1 MERCLRNDQTP
12 TATMVQLGRLLDAR
26 RTPAQPGQRYA
37 DVLSLAVHWGKHSP
51 DEMEGYAQVANLMV
65 PYMGGEDALG
75 ISMREAVEVL
85 CRLKCNSHTLV
96 DGDLREYGAGLYPL
110 AALVNHSCAPNCV
123 QSFTSGGVIEM
134 RAMRALGEG
143 EEVTMSYVDLA
154 QPLKE
159 RRAEL
164 LSRYCFECACS
175 SCTEPSEHEDFKA
188 RITGDC
194 EPARKA
200 CKQADSKGWRSQAD
214 QMVAWVRAVEACEA
228 VYHPLNVE
236 LMRARE
242 KALKVAG
249 REKPYPGRVSASP
262 QICVYVPAC
271 ASCVRVCAHLRAC
284 FCHAC
289 ACVRVW
295 CRHAHIFQTFQC
307 VSVRSRQRKHCA
319 SNSVAF

>member
-1 MERCLRNDQTP
+1 MLN
-12 TATMVQLGRLLDAR
+12 
-26 RTPAQPGQRYA
+26 
-37 DVLSLAVHWGKHSP
+37 LAVHWGKHSP

-65 PYMGGEDALG
+65 PYMGGGDALG

-123 QSFTSGGVIEM
+123 QSFTSGGVIEV
-134 RAMRALGEG
+134 RVMRALAEG
-143 EEVTMSYVDLA
+143 EEVTISYVDLA
-154 QPLKE
+154 QPPKE

-164 LSRYCFECACS
+164 LGRYCFECACS
-175 SCTEPSEHEDFKA
+175 ACVQPPEQEEFKA
-188 RITGDC
+188 RVTGDC
-194 EPARKA
+194 EAALKA

-214 QMVAWVRAVEACEA
+214 QMAAWVRAVEACEA

-249 REKPYPGRVSASP
+249 REKPYPSRVSAPPHTLCAPTIMSVRS
-262 QICVYVPAC
+262 CMRVVRARAFERAC
-271 ASCVRVCAHLRAC
+271 A
-284 FCHAC
+284 CHAC
-289 ACVRVW
+289 ACVVSS
-295 CRHAHIFQTFQC
+295 CVHIQNISALRC
-307 VSVRSRQRKHCA
+307 AWWAAKYCA
-319 SNSVAF
+319 SENVFS